1 MSRAFRPESP
11 MQLEMILEECPS
23 SVGIDRGLHLIAEWH
38 ECRAPRP
45 ILDNLHNVKR
55 ICVAAVSAAG
65 LTLIGDHYHV
75 LQDGGITG
83 MVLLAESYLAIRTWP
98 GSGRVALDVLV
109 CGHGGSNREKARSIL
124 EVLRAI
130 YRPDRENLMQVS
142 RGV

>member
-1 MSRAFRPESP
+1 MSRACRPESL
-11 MQLEMILEECPS
+11 MQLEMILEECS
-23 SVGIDRGLHLIAEWH
+23 SSAGIDGGLHLIAEWH

-45 ILDNLHNVKR
+45 ILDHLHNVKR

-65 LTLIGDHYHV
+65 LTVVGDHFHV

-98 GSGRVALDVLV
+98 ASGGVALDVLV
-109 CGHGGSNREKARSIL
+109 CSHGGGNREKARSVL

-130 YRPDRENLMQVS
+130 YCPDRENLMQVS
-142 RGV
+142 RSV